1 MPDRLRTITTLAL
14 VSVFALVSIVSA
26 SSAPAQDQDPA
37 RILLDSAE
45 TLKSTPGFSAKVTL
59 SGDGSKM
66 ILDSLPSMT
75 ARMNVGTHSEYG
87 KSLHLL
93 GQLRPTREAPPEAFD
108 IAYTIETY
116 SWTDHPKTTVNI
128 RPPSVSVRQRP
139 RIFTYLLMAE
149 LVKDS
154 PFESEISSATAI
166 ELQPNESIAGVE
178 CYVIYITRSKA
189 KRDKGASAHNF
200 ERWFI
205 AVDDKLP
212 RRVEQITDGGMI
224 KATLIMELS
233 GLTIETQTDE
243 DLFVFAPENYR
254 VSDTTRPQAQSQPT
268 TPDIDQPFTKPDQ
281 PVAQPAVVTPTDP
294 RAPSYRFSDA
304 NTSTVSN
311 STQSGRITAL
321 YFFGSWSIPSK
332 QTTPLFSALADEFNA
347 QSNTPVDCFAIAQRE
362 SDPNTL
368 TDVHTSS
375 GYAHRLVINP
385 TGDLSAVFKV
395 RVFPTIVIVDDNN
408 RLIFQQHLT
417 KDRDAQAL
425 IDNAKASITN
435 ALK

>member
-1 MPDRLRTITTLAL
+1 MPDRLYTITILAL
-14 VSVFALVSIVSA
+14 ASVLSFCSIVSA
-26 SSAPAQDQDPA
+26 ASASAQDQDPA

-66 ILDSLPSMT
+66 ILSSLPSMT
-75 ARMNVGTHSEYG
+75 AQMNVGTHSEHG
-87 KSLHLL
+87 KSIHLI

-108 IAYTIETY
+108 VAYTRNTY
-116 SWTDHPKTTVNI
+116 SWTDHPKQMVSI
-128 RPPSVSVRQRP
+128 RPPSVSARQRP

-149 LVKDS
+149 LVKDN
-154 PFESEISSATAI
+154 PFESEISSATSI
-166 ELQPNESIAGVE
+166 ELQPNEPVAGVD
-178 CYVIYITRSKA
+178 CYVVYITRSKA

-200 ERWFI
+200 ERWCI

-233 GLTIETQTDE
+233 GLTIGAQSDE

-254 VSDTTRPQAQSQPT
+254 VSDTTRPQTQTPPTLPDQNQPY
-268 TPDIDQPFTKPDQ
+268 TKPEQ
-281 PVAQPAVVTPTDP
+281 PVTQTPAAPTDP
-294 RAPSYRFSDA
+294 RAPSYSFSDSNNA
-304 NTSTVSN
+304 TVSN
-311 STQSGRITAL
+311 STQSGKITAL

-332 QTTPLFSALADEFNA
+332 QTTPLLSELASEFSD
-347 QSNTPVDCFAIAQRE
+347 QSTTPVECYAIAQRE
-362 SDPNTL
+362 SDPSTL
-368 TDVHTSS
+368 TDSHSS
-375 GYAHRLVINP
+375 NGYAHSLVINP
-385 TGDLSAVFKV
+385 TGDPSSAFKV
-395 RVFPTIVIVDDNN
+395 RVYPTIVIIDDNN

-425 IDNAKASITN
+425 IDNAKAAITN